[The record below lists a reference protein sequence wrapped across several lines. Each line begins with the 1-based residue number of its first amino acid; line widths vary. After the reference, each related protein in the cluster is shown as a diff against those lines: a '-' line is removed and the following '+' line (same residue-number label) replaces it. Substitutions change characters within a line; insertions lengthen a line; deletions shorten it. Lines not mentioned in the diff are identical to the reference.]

1 MQKGMMNTIKNNGWK
16 SQKLLTHHLS
26 LKVNIHV
33 WDLPIRNPMKEKMTE
48 VEPIGITKTLML
60 LVRILNMNNM
70 KKIR

>member
-1 MQKGMMNTIKNNGWK
+1 
-16 SQKLLTHHLS
+16 
-26 LKVNIHV
+26 
-33 WDLPIRNPMKEKMTE
+33 MKEKMTE